1 MPVRPTF
8 DVEMIAQRLQPPV
21 LVISTLVG
29 RGMYTLGQ
37 AFVERFSPDDR
48 IEHIAVEDCLP
59 SSAVSED
66 LRRYKVISSRIPV
79 LLNLVY
85 RVPFFYRRK
94 YARESRDRP
103 SDLSKMKKRIAALNP
118 KTVLC
123 VSHRPAFWVS
133 TLKRRDTMGF
143 KLWGVLGEYGNT
155 LAWKYIF
162 WDQMDGFLSPIA
174 REALDYPF
182 PQSLEFE
189 QIELPARRAYY
200 GLADRMGQ
208 SQAVLLVCGYW
219 GQGPIIRVLQAIL
232 AQDSELRVIVVCGE
246 SRSVLKRADAV
257 FSSYPNV
264 QVYGVVDSL
273 LPFLAESSC
282 VVTKPGISTLLEAH
296 AARRKIFLL
305 KGMPVAEDNNARYA
319 IEHFGAEW
327 FTRDTFGRW
336 CRAHHVHR
344 SDSLEASLPA

>member
-1 MPVRPTF
+1 MPVRPSF
-8 DVEMIAQRLQPPV
+8 DVEMIARRLQPPV
-21 LVISTLVG
+21 LVMSTLVG
-29 RGMYTLGQ
+29 RGMYTLGE

-48 IEHIAVEDCLP
+48 VEHMAVEDCLP

-66 LRRYKVISSRIPV
+66 LRRYKLISNRAPA

-94 YARESRDRP
+94 YTRESRNRP
-103 SDLSKMKKRIAALNP
+103 SDLSTMKERIAALNP
-118 KTVLC
+118 RTVLC

-133 TLKRRDTMGF
+133 TLKRRNTMGF

-155 LAWKYIF
+155 LGWKYIF
-162 WDQMDGFLSPIA
+162 WDQMDGFLSPVA

-189 QIELPARRAYY
+189 KIELPARRAYY
-200 GLADRMGQ
+200 GLAGRMDQ
-208 SQAVLLVCGYW
+208 SKAVLLVCGYW
-219 GQGPIIRVLQAIL
+219 GQGPIVTALQAIL
-232 AQDSELRVIVVCGE
+232 AQDSDLQVIVICGE
-246 SRSVLKRADAV
+246 SSSALKRAAAA
-257 FSSYPNV
+257 FGSYPNV
-264 QVYGVVDSL
+264 RVHGVVDSL
-273 LPFLAESSC
+273 LPFLAECSC

-296 AARRKIFLL
+296 AAGRKIFLL

-327 FTRDTFGRW
+327 FTRNTFGRW
-336 CRAHHVHR
+336 CRAHHVPR
-344 SDSLEASLPA
+344 SDSLEATVPD